1 MAAERSPCRC
11 FKTRVLHFKVKNIP
25 LKDKKWKEKV
35 QKNAQLSLE
44 KGKLFTKKSFF
55 EEFNLVFFTAEPMV
69 CFEMQPKS
77 AKILLN
83 FQVHF
88 ALYGPYEFLQKLNR
102 KTSAC
107 SERGRKSGIPCS
119 KVLPH
124 NAAVV
129 WITLWFLV
137 RFRIIFKIL
146 TITFKAIYN
155 MAPKYLSDLIT
166 FKTRTM
172 CHLRSNNKFLLSKPS
187 VKTRRG
193 DRAFV
198 VAAPK
203 LWNDLAYDIRII
215 SDFTSIK

>member
-77 AKILLN
+77 ANILLN

-129 WITLWFLV
+129 
-137 RFRIIFKIL
+137 
-146 TITFKAIYN
+146 
-155 MAPKYLSDLIT
+155 
-166 FKTRTM
+166 
-172 CHLRSNNKFLLSKPS
+172 
-187 VKTRRG
+187 
-193 DRAFV
+193 
-198 VAAPK
+198 
-203 LWNDLAYDIRII
+203 
-215 SDFTSIK
+215 